1 MNRISQL
8 LWLALLLAAA
18 MAARADLT
26 DGLVSYW
33 PLDVTNLDGTTPDLS
48 FGNNLTVV
56 GAPGLAT
63 GQVSNGLTF
72 ASSGTW
78 LGLTNAANSGALYGN
93 AFSTDTNGLP
103 IFRAG
108 AYSVLMWLKYASPAT
123 ARFIFSEGSTNS
135 TSPILLFQTGQA
147 LANSNKFDVILRN
160 DAGVTLINH
169 AATASIVFDGAWHHV
184 AWVDNR
190 GTVSVYVDGV
200 LDANSATFHYL
211 YVDGSLTLNNLSI
224 ANLLRTMAG
233 TTTFPGSVDDV
244 AIWERALTQAEVN
257 HVRTNGIPP
266 PIPARAPTF
275 AVAPADQTRHLNDWA
290 LFSVRPM
297 GTRPFTGYQWS
308 QNGSPTADATD
319 RTYQTAALG
328 TNNTGDY
335 YSVTVSNSVG
345 SATTTPNAT
354 LTVLDDPAPNPLSG
368 LVEYWPLDVFDA
380 STNSPELHYG
390 HNMRMVNMDT
400 NSQIA
405 AGQYSNSVFFIAGN
419 PTYGIKTAGAP
430 TYSASNYTVAMWVNA
445 TGAGQID
452 RRVFSEGSTNSNN
465 QLWSLGTDNT
475 GASSSAT
482 VFVRS
487 DANQSMAVNGRKST
501 RAVFDGTWHHLVWT
515 DASGQGRLYVD
526 GTLDET
532 DYTYTRPA
540 LSFLNLTE
548 IGATARAPTPLNPFS
563 GYLDE
568 MATWNRVLSWTEIRQ
583 IMTNGVPIP
592 PAVTAPSLVTQPLNQ
607 TNNVYVHD
615 DITFFVSADGTLPF
629 AYHCYKNGAA
639 TDSPLNPTAAT
650 DTLSLPNVQVATSN
664 TTYFVTI
671 ANAAGSVTSSVV
683 RLYVNDSIP
692 VGTGVVAMVDF
703 DLSTLADIQ
712 PGFSEMSLATNP
724 AFLANA
730 VKVTISGIGATLAE
744 RHRFSPPD
752 ATMVVNNPPWLTQAQ
767 LYNDFIFANNNT
779 TDGTG
784 LRVLIEH
791 LKPNTTFGVTVW
803 SFDPISAPDRVSDW
817 TETASGSPVTIQIGS
832 DFNGAAPPTNDFN
845 NTFGGLLTS
854 SSLGRLHLEGLRDGG
869 ASFGVFVNAIRL
881 EANPSP
887 SNGLI
892 RGVLNNGNVRITGVV
907 QYPGQPLD
915 IQQTSDLV
923 NGPWVPAVGGV
934 PVSTNGMVI
943 DIDFPLDPAAPQLF
957 YRGSR

>member
-200 LDANSATFHYL
+200 LDANSATFHYI
-211 YVDGSLTLNNLSI
+211 YVDGSLTLNTLSI

-257 HVRTNGIPP
+257 QVRTNGIPT
-266 PIPARAPTF
+266 PIPARAPTI

-308 QNGSPTADATD
+308 QNGSPIADATD

-345 SATTTPNAT
+345 SATSTPNAT
-354 LTVLDDPAPNPLSG
+354 LTVLDDPAPNPLNG

-380 STNSPELHYG
+380 NTNSPELHYG

-400 NSQIA
+400 NSQIT
-405 AGQYSNSVFFIAGN
+405 AGEYSNSVFCIAGN
-419 PTYGIKTAGAP
+419 PTYGIKTAGGP
-430 TYSASNYTVAMWVNA
+430 TYNTSNYTVALWVNA
-445 TGAGQID
+445 TGAGQTD

-465 QLWSLGTDNT
+465 QLWSLGTDDT

-487 DANQSMAVNGRKST
+487 DANQSMAVNGKKST
-501 RAVFDGTWHHLVWT
+501 RAVFDGTWHHLAWT

-548 IGATARAPTPLNPFS
+548 IGAAARAPTPLNPFS
-563 GYLDE
+563 GYIDE
-568 MATWNRVLSWTEIRQ
+568 VATWNRVLSWTEIQ
-583 IMTNGVPIP
+583 QVMTNGVPIP
-592 PAVTAPSLVTQPLNQ
+592 PVVTAPSLT
-607 TNNVYVHD
+607 
-615 DITFFVSADGTLPF
+615 
-629 AYHCYKNGAA
+629 
-639 TDSPLNPTAAT
+639 
-650 DTLSLPNVQVATSN
+650 NVQVADSN

-683 RLYVNDSIP
+683 RLYVNDYIP

-724 AFLANA
+724 AFFANA

-744 RHRFSPPD
+744 RHRLSPPD

-767 LYNDFIFANNNT
+767 LYNDFIFANNT

-784 LRVLIEH
+784 LRVVIEH

-817 TETASGSPVTIQIGS
+817 TETASGSPVTIQIGY

-854 SSLGRLHLEGLRDGG
+854 SSLGRLQLEGLRNGG

-887 SNGLI
+887 SSGLI
-892 RGVLNNGNVRITGVV
+892 RGVLNDGNVRVTGVV